1 MRRKYR
7 INAIRFLICQPF
19 AKYLNIARRPLI
31 VSKLKISFIFLVL
44 MMLASACGAA
54 PTATNAP
61 VETTVLATEVATETV
76 ATAPPATD
84 VTTEAPA
91 ADISGELVI
100 YSGRAEPLIQPVID
114 AFKVKYP
121 GVDVLLKAGSNSE
134 LANALIEEQANSQ
147 ADVFVTTELFTVQSL
162 AQEGVFQS
170 YKPVGAEQLPAEF
183 LGENN
188 LWTGLTRRARV
199 IIYNADLV
207 AEEELPTSIF
217 DLTDPKWKGQIAAAG
232 STNGSMQAQIAAMR
246 QLIGEEE
253 TEAWLNGLLEN
264 EVTFFGGHTDVRKAV
279 GAGEFKLGLVN
290 HYYYY
295 LQKAEGSNVGII
307 FPDQGEGQIGL
318 ITNATAGAVVND
330 APHAAAAQA
339 FLDFL
344 VSPEGQKLFA
354 EQNYEYPLLAGV
366 EAHPDVQS
374 LDEFRFAEVDVV
386 EAARDF
392 DATFDLME
400 RVALP

>member
-1 MRRKYR
+1 
-7 INAIRFLICQPF
+7 
-19 AKYLNIARRPLI
+19 
-31 VSKLKISFIFLVL
+31 VSKLKISFMTLLILVV
-44 MMLASACGAA
+44 ASACSATPAA
-54 PTATNAP
+54 TTA
-61 VETTVLATEVATETV
+61 
-76 ATAPPATD
+76 PATD
-84 VTTEAPA
+84 LPTEAPV

-100 YSGRAEPLIQPVID
+100 YSGRAEPLLQPVID
-114 AFKVKYP
+114 AFKAKYP
-121 GVDVLLKAGSNSE
+121 NVNVLLKAGSNSE
-134 LANALIEEQANSQ
+134 LANALIEEKANPQ

-162 AQEGVFQS
+162 AQEGIFQS

-207 AEEELPTSIF
+207 SEEELPTSIF

-246 QLIGEEE
+246 QLNGEEE
-253 TEAWLNGLLEN
+253 TEAWLSGLLDN

-290 HYYYY
+290 HYYYH
-295 LQKAEGSNVGII
+295 LQKAEGSNVGIV

-318 ITNATAGAVVND
+318 ITNATAAAIVNG
-330 APHAAAAQA
+330 APHVAAAQA
-339 FLDFL
+339 FVDFL

-354 EQNYEYPLLAGV
+354 ELNYEYPLLAGV
-366 EAHPDVQS
+366 EIHSDVQP
-374 LDEFRFAEVDVV
+374 LDSFRLADVDVAK
-386 EAARDF
+386 AAQDF